1 MKLKRTLSAL
11 ATSAMIALSATIAQA
26 QSFPDKPITLIV
38 PFTAGG
44 GSDAVGRKVAERMS
58 ENLGQQVIVENKP
71 GAATMIAADY
81 VKAAPAD
88 GYTLLFAS
96 NTTLCVVPFAYKN
109 ARFTAEDFTPVSGV
123 IDYSFAIVAR
133 KDAPFDDMKGF
144 VEHAKA
150 NPNSVTFGT
159 TGRGGSVH
167 MLQMLM
173 NKRLGIQTKDVPYQG
188 GAPGLQDILG
198 GRLDIYADGIL
209 PIIQHHKAGNVK
221 VIAVSG
227 KDRADAIG
235 DVPTFG
241 EQGFDA
247 LTTVYWFDM
256 VAPKGTPDDV
266 IQRLNEAVKFALED
280 KGVQEW
286 MAASGYQTAYST
298 PQDEAGKIEADIR
311 KWSALVKEFEVSL
324 E

>member
-1 MKLKRTLSAL
+1 MTFRHTLGVM
-11 ATSAMIALSATIAQA
+11 ATSAIVALSTVFAHS
-26 QSFPDKPITLIV
+26 QSFPEKPITLIV

-44 GSDAVGRKVAERMS
+44 GSDAVGRKVAEKMS

-71 GAATMIAADY
+71 GAATMIAADF

-88 GYTLLFAS
+88 GYTILLAS

-109 ARFTAEDFTPVSGV
+109 ARFTADDFTPISGV

-133 KDAPFDDMKGF
+133 KEAPFDDMKSF
-144 VEHAKA
+144 VEYTKA
-150 NPNSVTFGT
+150 NPNTVTFGT

-173 NKRLGIQTKDVPYQG
+173 NERLDIETKDVPYQG

-198 GRLDIYADGIL
+198 NRLDIYADGIL
-209 PIIQHHKAGNVK
+209 PIIQHHKADSVK

-227 KDRADAIG
+227 RDRAEAIS

-241 EQGFDA
+241 EQGFDE
-247 LTTVYWFDM
+247 LTTVYWFNA
-256 VAPKGTPDDV
+256 VAPKGTPEPV

-280 KGVQEW
+280 ASVQEW
-286 MAASGYQTAYST
+286 MAASGYQTAYTT
-298 PQDEAGKIEADIR
+298 PQDEAQKIETDIQT
-311 KWSALVKEFEVSL
+311 WSSLVKEFNVSL